1 MSMNSESN
9 ASLSEEQKYK
19 KVTILLLYQLNL
31 KTGDTVAPELAA
43 VAEVRWCLR
52 EILVLLPADI
62 LVLAGEA
69 GNLHLKPNTNGRK
82 RKTHT

>member
-1 MSMNSESN
+1 MKNKILQKSDNFF
-9 ASLSEEQKYK
+9 ALSTKP
-19 KVTILLLYQLNL
+19 